1 MPYGHHL
8 DLYGTPSIPEQ
19 IISLKRLNA
28 QSYLKCTQAIVNS
41 VECQSQISR
50 SLIAQLSIDNFKISS
65 SFPEISLGRT
75 SGYLPHTKYCL
86 NSKQFPHSSAHSI
99 QWNWHFP
106 SPDSSSILSP
116 DSSIII
122 IYSRKSPQLLPAAAA
137 RIWYPPPPGIKSSVI
152 WYPQVS
158 NPQCFG
164 TPWYKISG
172 CTKSPWQRC

>member
-8 DLYGTPSIPEQ
+8 DLYGIPSIPEQ
-19 IISLKRLNA
+19 IISLKRLNS
-28 QSYLKCTQAIVNS
+28 QSYIKCTQAIVNS

-50 SLIAQLSIDNFKISS
+50 SLIAQLSIHNFKISS

-86 NSKQFPHSSAHSI
+86 KLKAISSFQCSFNSMELTLSKPRFFLHFKPRFFHHNKILTQITSA
-99 QWNWHFP
+99 P
-106 SPDSSSILSP
+106 SRSCCKDLV
-116 DSSIII
+116 
-122 IYSRKSPQLLPAAAA
+122 
-137 RIWYPPPPGIKSSVI
+137 PPPPPSPGIKSSVL

-164 TPWYKISG
+164 TPRYKISG
-172 CTKSPWQRC
+172 CTKSL